1 MFRRRRFNASRIS
14 FGGSKS
20 GNPWLRLMLPG
31 VISLILVILRMT
43 ESVNVCTLLLNSGI
57 GKTSLLMYFVI
68 YDTAAS

>member
-1 MFRRRRFNASRIS
+1 
-14 FGGSKS
+14 
-20 GNPWLRLMLPG
+20 MLPG
-31 VISLILVILRMT
+31 VISFILVILRMT